1 MPKLKLTKTELK
13 NQRDD
18 LQRFRRF
25 LPTLELKKEQLIVE
39 IRRIETVFDE
49 KMHAEEILRDD
60 VESWVEL
67 FSEPVEIEDKIKLT
81 SIETGQGNIAGVTI
95 PVFIKATF
103 EKNNYDLFE
112 VPLWVDR
119 GVVVVEELATLQVER
134 RILDEQKGL
143 LHRELQVTIQRIN
156 LFDKV
161 KIPECRE
168 NIRKI
173 QIYLGDQQANAVAR
187 GKIAKSKIAEPAIIA
202 NKR

>member
-25 LPTLELKKEQLIVE
+25 LPTLELKKEQLILE
-39 IRRIETVFDE
+39 IRRIEATFDE
-49 KMHAEEILRDD
+49 KMSAEELLSKD
-60 VESWVEL
+60 VERWIEL
-67 FSEPVEIEDKIKLT
+67 FSEPVMLEDIIMLV
-81 SIETGQGNIAGVTI
+81 SVETDEGNIAGVTI
-95 PVFIKATF
+95 PVFIAANF
-103 EKNNYDLFE
+103 EKNEYDLFE
-112 VPLWVDR
+112 MPLWIDR
-119 GVVVVEELATLQVER
+119 GVEVVEELATLQVER
-134 RILDEQKGL
+134 RILDVQKEL
-143 LHRELQVTIQRIN
+143 LHRELQITIQRIN

-187 GKIAKSKIAEPAIIA
+187 GKIAKGKISDEQMETFV
-202 NKR
+202 